1 MDKSKVPVPIFFDS
15 PISTNSTIMV
25 RGGDNY
31 KKRWG
36 LHVFEAYA
44 ADDTSRITMI
54 LNKHFEEGL
63 PVAEL
68 YYYAS
73 AYGQGLN
80 AYNWFRIGSDVPYHS
95 FMFSRD
101 RAIFYGQTEFRNLI
115 RLDNIGAEDLSEE
128 NTDWKKSN
136 EEAKKTVKR
145 GDYPTEGTYRHA
157 ITAEGYKKES
167 KYLKAQALKNA
178 GDGTM
183 FYDRDYNIIVAK
195 VGGKWKK
202 VPVEELPEGHP
213 LRGAGRRQGSRRPT
227 TPAGAI
233 TATVSGEPPKVGAG
247 FSPVESGGDSGT
259 ANAPFRPCLR
269 PSGSGISDSRKA
281 ELRRPRPNPT
291 SRRGEFFAT
300 GRKTPRQCRANPPQ
314 SAPH

>member
-145 GDYPTEGTYRHA
+145 EDYPTEGTYRHA
-157 ITAEGYKKES
+157 ITAEGYKKEA

-202 VPVEELPEGHP
+202 VPVEELPEEHP
-213 LRGAGRRQGSRRPT
+213 LRDPDGGKKNAGHSR
-227 TPAGAI
+227 
-233 TATVSGEPPKVGAG
+233 PP
-247 FSPVESGGDSGT
+247 E
-259 ANAPFRPCLR
+259 R
-269 PSGSGISDSRKA
+269 
-281 ELRRPRPNPT
+281 
-291 SRRGEFFAT
+291 
-300 GRKTPRQCRANPPQ
+300 
-314 SAPH
+314 

>member
-1 MDKSKVPVPIFFDS
+1 MKSLCLACIAAAALSICARGAETDNSPKKSEGQNSPAAFFSDINPDWPNWQKRSYSYGMDKSKVPVPIFFDS

-213 LRGAGRRQGSRRPT
+213 LRGADDG
-227 TPAGAI
+227 
-233 TATVSGEPPKVGAG
+233 
-247 FSPVESGGDSGT
+247 
-259 ANAPFRPCLR
+259 
-269 PSGSGISDSRKA
+269 RKA
-281 ELRRPRPNPT
+281 AVQPRPPV
-291 SRRGEFFAT
+291 R
-300 GRKTPRQCRANPPQ
+300 
-314 SAPH
+314 